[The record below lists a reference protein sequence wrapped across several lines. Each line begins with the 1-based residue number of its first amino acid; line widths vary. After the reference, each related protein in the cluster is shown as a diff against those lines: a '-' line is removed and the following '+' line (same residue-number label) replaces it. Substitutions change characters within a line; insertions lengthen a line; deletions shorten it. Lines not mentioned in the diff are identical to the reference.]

1 MNYIG
6 LDGSDLV
13 LASLLV
19 LANAALSLA
28 LGLGMERRILWA
40 ATRMAVQL
48 VLIGLVLDSL
58 FALQSP
64 WWTGGVAMV
73 MVLAAGREVH
83 GRQERPFTGGW
94 SWGIGTG
101 AVLFSGTVVTMLALT
116 TQVRPDPWYDARYTI
131 PILGMLLG
139 NTLTGTALGLARVTD
154 GAAQGRGAI
163 EAQLALGATA
173 FEALRPSL
181 RTALRDGMMP
191 IINAMSAAGIV
202 SLPGMMTGQILAG
215 AEPTEAIKYQ
225 ILIFFLI
232 AGATA
237 LGVLVAVC
245 GGAWRLTDSRH
256 RLRLDRLRRR

>member
-1 MNYIG
+1 
-6 LDGSDLV
+6 
-13 LASLLV
+13 
-19 LANAALSLA
+19 
-28 LGLGMERRILWA
+28 
-40 ATRMAVQL
+40 
-48 VLIGLVLDSL
+48 
-58 FALQSP
+58 
-64 WWTGGVAMV
+64 
-73 MVLAAGREVH
+73 
-83 GRQERPFTGGW
+83 
-94 SWGIGTG
+94 
-101 AVLFSGTVVTMLALT
+101 
-116 TQVRPDPWYDARYTI
+116 
-131 PILGMLLG
+131 
-139 NTLTGTALGLARVTD
+139 
-154 GAAQGRGAI
+154 
-163 EAQLALGATA
+163 
-173 FEALRPSL
+173 LRPSL